1 MKKILCL
8 IVVQI
13 LFCTLVYAGG
23 IVPPMQDPNN
33 PEWVKG
39 EILVKFKD
47 DVELQISSNR
57 GILETGIES
66 LNELNS
72 KWQVSEMK
80 KVFKTEEKRIE
91 TKTIKTYTGEIIEVP
106 QLFNIFKMKIP
117 DDTDI
122 EKAVEDFEKNP
133 NVEYAEPNYI
143 ARICVIPDD
152 PDYSQQWGLPAIQA
166 PEAWDIET
174 GDSTVVIGVIDTGVD
189 WGHPDLTDKM
199 VSTGYDFVNNDDDA
213 MDDNGH
219 GSHVA
224 GIAAATTN
232 NALGIAGV
240 AWNCKILPV
249 KVMQS
254 NGYGSYSDI
263 ANGVNY
269 AANNNAKVI
278 NLSLGGYYESYVL
291 KDALETA
298 YTTTVI
304 VAAAG
309 NAHQPIE
316 GPYAT
321 PFYPAAWSFVI
332 GVEGTNQLGELADFS
347 NYDSSGPV
355 ESFNNGLNYEVR
367 APGVNIYSTIPLF
380 HPHTYSYASWNGTS
394 MAAPFVT
401 GTVAL
406 LQSHDP
412 DLSNELILGQLIY
425 SSDQIINS
433 YQALIDIPEPQLSLY
448 SETIID
454 TLPGCDQDGIAD
466 AGETVEMVFDI
477 QNTWGQAYNV
487 EAILSYHSYEDTCFV
502 TIIDSIAT
510 FGSASSY
517 AHVNNETN
525 PFMFSVKSSTPNNTD
540 VYFDYEI
547 TCDGGYSFA
556 GTFYITAQRGIEI
569 GGIISENTT
578 WSNDYLYIV
587 TANTLVQQGVTLT
600 IEPGTRIQAEP
611 EKYIR
616 VDGCLVAIGTE
627 DSMIVFTS
635 NADRWSGIEFH
646 GSLDA
651 VFDSNGN
658 YVSGTILKYA
668 EVKNVWA
675 YGTGGLWPLNGAI
688 RIILSSPYIANNFIH
703 DNFWCSDA
711 GYWAKY
717 GGGIYLL
724 DSNAIIDHNLIQL
737 NLAYKNGGGIYID
750 YGSPTIEDN
759 IIEDNTGCHQGG
771 GIGISSTSNAQVIR
785 NVIRNNKT
793 LNFGPS
799 YYGGGGICS
808 FSSFADINN
817 NLIAYN
823 TNGGIQHMANGSQI
837 NNNTIM
843 MNDYGIVYFSYS
855 FTSYNNIINNS
866 IYNVFNKSPGNT
878 IAQNNYW
885 GTTNTDSIDIGIWDF
900 YDDFA
905 LGEIIYQPFETTP
918 VTNAPG
924 FLYQVEFNPPPP
936 IGCEVDTFNLI
947 FSKPMDI
954 SIQPYVTF
962 GVCEPYTQHIIE
974 GAWVDS
980 TNWQG
985 TYTFGIMTGDGI
997 NYLRVTTAEDCEG
1010 MEIPKDTRF
1019 TFVIDVTGASSVGFI
1034 AQAGIEEVDL
1044 EWHSP
1049 DLVDLMGYNMYRYH
1063 EITRSDFSDPIL
1075 INTSMITDT
1084 TYCDMSVTPNITYY
1098 YMYTCISTD
1107 LIESDYSD
1115 PASATPFNAA
1125 YTNIKVFLEGPY
1137 DAVGDTMES
1146 SLTVPTISPYDSEF
1160 IGSLPTVTGHSLVD
1174 WIQVKLRTTATGTT
1188 VDSCNA
1194 FLLEDGSV
1202 VDVNGNSSLPF
1213 YNTSGNEYYI
1223 VIHHRNHLDIMSAVK
1238 HTFGSSQGEATNID
1252 LTISGSVYG
1261 DGYQELETG
1270 IIGMYSGDINNDGEV
1285 TTSDYTN
1292 WYNAYITGSSGYQ
1305 ITDLNMDGEVTTS
1318 DYTKWYNN
1326 FIVGASSSVPGQT
1339 RESSG
1344 KSKKIMLKIEKK
1356 ISKDGSVK

>member
-1 MKKILCL
+1 MKKTLLLIL
-8 IVVQI
+8 VQI
-13 LFCTLVYAGG
+13 FICTLIYAGG
-23 IVPPMQDPNN
+23 IIPPRQDPDN
-33 PEWVKG
+33 PEWVND

-57 GILETGIES
+57 GILETGINS
-66 LNELNS
+66 LNDLNN
-72 KWQVSEMK
+72 KWQVSEME
-80 KVFKTEEKRIE
+80 KVFKTEEKRTE

-106 QLFNIFKMKIP
+106 QLFNIYKMKLP
-117 DDTDI
+117 DNTDV

-133 NVEYAEPNYI
+133 NVEYAEPNFI

-174 GDSTVVIGVIDTGVD
+174 GDSTVVIGIIDTGVD
-189 WGHPDLTDKM
+189 YGHPDLTDKM
-199 VSTGYDFVNNDDDA
+199 VSNGYDFVNNDDDA

-249 KVMQS
+249 KVLQS
-254 NGYGSYSDI
+254 NGYGTYSDV
-263 ANGVNY
+263 ASGVNY
-269 AANNNAKVI
+269 AANNGAKVI
-278 NLSLGGYYESYVL
+278 NLSLGGYSASYVL
-291 KDALETA
+291 KDALENA
-298 YTTTVI
+298 YITSVI

-309 NAHQPIE
+309 NHIP
-316 GPYAT
+316 
-321 PFYPAAWSFVI
+321 PFSVEDYPHYPAAWPFVI
-332 GVEGTNQLGELADFS
+332 GVEAGVTGGGRAGFS
-347 NYDSSGPV
+347 NYDPNGPT
-355 ESFNNGLNYEVR
+355 FTNNGLNYEVR

-406 LQSHDP
+406 VRSHFSDW
-412 DLSNELILGQLIY
+412 SNELIMGQLIY
-425 SSDQIINS
+425 CSDLMINL
-433 YQALIDIPEPQLSLY
+433 YQTLIDIPEPELSLY
-448 SETIID
+448 SHTIID

-510 FGSASSY
+510 FGGGVSPY

-525 PFMFSVKSSTPNNTD
+525 PFKFSVKSSTPNNTD

-547 TCDGGYSFA
+547 TCDGGYSFT

-569 GGIISENTT
+569 GWIISEDTI
-578 WSNDYLYIV
+578 WSSDYLYIV
-587 TANTLVQQGVTLT
+587 TGNTLVDEGVTLT
-600 IEPGTRIQAEP
+600 IEPGTRIQFNTD
-611 EKYIR
+611 KYLRIA
-616 VDGCLVAIGTE
+616 GYLVAIGTE

-635 NADRWSGIEFH
+635 NAQSPSSGDWAGIVFQFIQNPPVQSIIKYVEIEYGRNIIVQY
-646 GSLDA
+646 GSFSKATQYNEIEGRDDILRSTDLL
-651 VFDSNGN
+651 
-658 YVSGTILKYA
+658 YVGYCY
-668 EVKNVWA
+668 V
-675 YGTGGLWPLNGAI
+675 
-688 RIILSSPYIANNFIH
+688 H
-703 DNFWCSDA
+703 DNIGFGISEGDPVECNLVRNNS
-711 GYWAKY
+711 
-717 GGGIYLL
+717 GGGIHRVSS
-724 DSNAIIDHNLIQL
+724 DIL
-737 NLAYKNGGGIYID
+737 NNIV
-750 YGSPTIEDN
+750 ED
-759 IIEDNTGCHQGG
+759 
-771 GIGISSTSNAQVIR
+771 
-785 NVIRNNKT
+785 
-793 LNFGPS
+793 NFGPGIYNEGGCNSFITGNIVRGNSNNGIIQSDGVGNLITINYNIIYNNSGFGIKYLCNYDS
-799 YYGGGGICS
+799 YNNQVFNNTLMNNQVGIIFQTAPLIPWGYTS
-808 FSSFADINN
+808 PIIYHN
-817 NLIAYN
+817 NLIRNKPYEARA
-823 TNGGIQHMANGSQI
+823 QGS
-837 NNNTIM
+837 NPNR
-843 MNDYGIVYFSYS
+843 D
-855 FTSYNNIINNS
+855 
-866 IYNVFNKSPGNT
+866 FN
-878 IAQNNYW
+878 AQNNYW
-885 GTTNTDSIDIGIWDF
+885 GTTNTDSIDAWIWDY
-900 YDDFA
+900 YDDFD
-905 LGEIIYQPFETTP
+905 LSKVLYQPFETEP
-918 VTNAPG
+918 IVDAPG

-962 GVCEPYTQHIIE
+962 GVCDPWTQNIIV
-974 GAWVDS
+974 GDWSDS
-980 TNWQG
+980 THWQG
-985 TYTFGIMTGDGI
+985 TYEFNIMTGDGI
-997 NYLRVTTAEDCEG
+997 NNLRVTSAKDCEG
-1010 MEIPKDTRF
+1010 MEIPKDTNF
-1019 TFVIDVTGASSVGFI
+1019 SFVVDATGAASGGFI
-1034 AQAGIEEVDL
+1034 AQAGIEKVDL
-1044 EWHSP
+1044 GWHSP

-1063 EITRSDFSDPIL
+1063 EISRSDFSDPIL

-1084 TYCDMSVTPNITYY
+1084 TYCDISVTPNITYY

-1115 PASATPFNAA
+1115 PAIATPFNAA
-1125 YTNIKVFLEGPY
+1125 YANIKVFLEGPY
-1137 DAVGDTMES
+1137 NATSDTMEC
-1146 SLTVPTISPYDSEF
+1146 SLTLPTTSPYDSED

-1174 WIQVKLRTTATGTT
+1174 WIQVKLRTTAIGST

-1202 VDVNGNSSLPF
+1202 VDVNGNSSFPF

-1223 VIHHRNHLDIMSAVK
+1223 VIHHRNHLNIMSAVK

-1252 LTISGSVYG
+1252 LTISGSIYG

-1270 IIGMYSGDINNDGEV
+1270 IIGMYTGDINNDGEV

-1305 ITDLNMDGEVTTS
+1305 TTDLNMDGEVITS

-1326 FIVGASSSVPGQT
+1326 FIVGASSSIPNQIGK
-1339 RESSG
+1339 SSCG
-1344 KSKKIMLKIEKK
+1344 SKKIILRKIEEN